1 MNNGVK
7 TGFRLASGGTSD
19 LGSTNT
25 TIDGGFRRDDFY
37 LDQAWAQ
44 MDLGEVTVIG
54 GKNPN
59 FEKTGWKLSKALFD
73 GDITP
78 EGFEAHYSTEAG
90 AVNVGFHGGVYFL
103 TGEDDSSKSIENL
116 FLGQITATT
125 TLSDTSKL
133 DLGLGAYT
141 VDDSGLDETTAR
153 VGNSSS
159 GVGYSPVF
167 LDAALSLKTGPGVKI
182 YGTYVNNQESSATK
196 DTGYITGIKF
206 GSAKKAGQWEAKYEF
221 RSLEADAVWDELTD
235 SDFGAFGAA
244 TANSFGSGT
253 NVEGTVLQGKYMVYD
268 NVQAALTW
276 MHTESEDGTD
286 DESNNRIQ
294 ADLIFKF

>member
-1 MNNGVK
+1 M
-7 TGFRLASGGTSD
+7 
-19 LGSTNT
+19 
-25 TIDGGFRRDDFY
+25 
-37 LDQAWAQ
+37 
-44 MDLGEVTVIG
+44 
-54 GKNPN
+54 
-59 FEKTGWKLSKALFD
+59 
-73 GDITP
+73 
-78 EGFEAHYSTEAG
+78 
-90 AVNVGFHGGVYFL
+90 
-103 TGEDDSSKSIENL
+103 
-116 FLGQITATT
+116 
-125 TLSDTSKL
+125 SDTSKL

-167 LDAALSLKTGPGVKI
+167 LDVALSLKTGPGVKI

-221 RSLEADAVWDELTD
+221 RSLEADAVWDELAD

-286 DESNNRIQ
+286 DESNNRMQ

>member
-1 MNNGVK
+1 
-7 TGFRLASGGTSD
+7 
-19 LGSTNT
+19 
-25 TIDGGFRRDDFY
+25 
-37 LDQAWAQ
+37 

-59 FEKTGWKLSKALFD
+59 FERPVGNYPSFD

-125 TLSDTSKL
+125 TEDTSKL

-196 DTGYITGIKF
+196 DTGYIAGIKF
-206 GSAKKAGQWEAKYEF
+206 GSAKKGPMGSQDEF
-221 RSLEADAVWDELTD
+221 RSSKLMRYGM
-235 SDFGAFGAA
+235 S
-244 TANSFGSGT
+244 
-253 NVEGTVLQGKYMVYD
+253 
-268 NVQAALTW
+268 
-276 MHTESEDGTD
+276 
-286 DESNNRIQ
+286 
-294 ADLIFKF
+294 